1 MDMLK
6 KSIAVSDE
14 DTDKLIRRCL
24 KIMQDETSIMA
35 KLAPDLL
42 LTPTGRSKFLGK
54 IAEKEKVENTD
65 SLGAFFSQLGA
76 NNG

>member
-1 MDMLK
+1 MLK

-54 IAEKEKVENTD
+54 IAEKKKEENTD
-65 SLGAFFSQLGA
+65 SLGAFFSQLGT